1 MVPNDDGRT
10 FNPMLYNFRV
20 SPKTGNEKE
29 FTLQQPFATLFD
41 NLITVLWSVFSKN
54 TNIQIGKIFY
64 FLQTKKKKNTYLSES
79 YYFFLCVSGV
89 NQLQW
94 ALEFMRVMK
103 TDYGY
108 SLTMQYVVN
117 NLEDQLLLLYAKIG
131 QKMVENDKTAKKEQ
145 EEAEAKDKEKK
156 GWYLYLP
163 TYF

>member
-1 MVPNDDGRT
+1 
-10 FNPMLYNFRV
+10 
-20 SPKTGNEKE
+20 
-29 FTLQQPFATLFD
+29 
-41 NLITVLWSVFSKN
+41 
-54 TNIQIGKIFY
+54 
-64 FLQTKKKKNTYLSES
+64 
-79 YYFFLCVSGV
+79 
-89 NQLQW
+89 
-94 ALEFMRVMK
+94 MRVMK